1 MHRKHD
7 TTYSRPDSKRT
18 PKAKQTTTHRK
29 AQRKL
34 KADARNLGRTYPR

>member
-1 MHRKHD
+1 MQKRKHD

-18 PKAKQTTTHRK
+18 PKAKQITTQRK

-34 KADARNLGRTYPR
+34 KVEARTQQGAIR

>member
-1 MHRKHD
+1 MQRKHD

-18 PKAKQTTTHRK
+18 PKAKQVTETRK

-34 KADARNLGRTYPR
+34 KAESRNAGKATR